1 VTSLALLSK
10 SLLRKPSMF
19 EHYSTG
25 LGAAK
30 ESFVTH
36 GAGAGDW
43 AGFEECE
50 TRGDGLSG
58 YKTCRFLG

>member
-1 VTSLALLSK
+1 LERRVTSLALLSK

-25 LGAAK
+25 FGAAK

-36 GAGAGDW
+36 ESRRGGQAS
-43 AGFEECE
+43 FEECE
-50 TRGDGLSG
+50 ARGVQPDS
-58 YKTCRFLG
+58 K